1 MSYLRGVL
9 ASKAAI
15 RARPPGYV
23 LDLGADGTDVELAER
38 LLRQGTQ
45 SADPVQGARLL
56 ETALV
61 VVPAPAEDG
70 GRARLHGLRG
80 RGRRGRRPG
89 HGRGRTAAKVM
100 TTCTPRRALPP
111 GASIGSSRFLSAV
124 SEATPTACSSQ
135 EFWQRLLNRP

>member
-61 VVPAPAEDG
+61 VVPSPTSPAPFQPQLKTAG
-70 GRARLHGLRG
+70 G
-80 RGRRGRRPG
+80 PG
-89 HGRGRTAAKVM
+89 CTVCAAAVAAVAGPVTAAAA
-100 TTCTPRRALPP
+100 PRR
-111 GASIGSSRFLSAV
+111 R
-124 SEATPTACSSQ
+124 
-135 EFWQRLLNRP
+135 